1 MRAYVNRTDAH
12 MLTFGQ
18 GQWCFH
24 PSFTRSFAFSFSFF
38 TNFQP
43 FFVQTLFVFV
53 RVGIFVHRLI

>member
-43 FFVQTLFVFV
+43 FFVQTLFFV
-53 RVGIFVHRLI
+53 RVGILVHRLI